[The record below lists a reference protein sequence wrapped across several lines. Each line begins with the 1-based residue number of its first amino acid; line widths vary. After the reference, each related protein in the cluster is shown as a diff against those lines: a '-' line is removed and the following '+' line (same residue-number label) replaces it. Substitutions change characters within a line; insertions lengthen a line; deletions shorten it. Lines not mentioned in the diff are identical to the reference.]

1 VLIHSIKDVQG
12 KAFVILIKRVAE
24 NDVNPMFHLAIIKK
38 PLQKIEGA
46 LMSAVWTA
54 GSV

>member
-1 VLIHSIKDVQG
+1 
-12 KAFVILIKRVAE
+12 
-24 NDVNPMFHLAIIKK
+24 MFHLAIIKK

-54 GSV
+54 CSVLSEGFEPVPKTLGDDRQVF